1 MSMQNDRIVLDTNCL
16 LAALSRHSEYYSIWR
31 NLLDGKYT
39 LCVTNEILDEYQE
52 IIERKTTKVVG
63 ANVINLLLKME
74 NVLFVDTYF
83 RLQLIETDPDDNKFV
98 DCAFAANA
106 VYIVS
111 DDKHFD
117 VLKSISF
124 PRILVIKLR
133 EFLNMLEHE

>member
-1 MSMQNDRIVLDTNCL
+1 MQNDRIVLDTNCL

-52 IIERKTTKVVG
+52 IIERKTTKVVA

-117 VLKSISF
+117 VLNSISF

>member
-1 MSMQNDRIVLDTNCL
+1 MQNDRIVLDTNCL

-52 IIERKTTKVVG
+52 IIERKTTKVVA

>member
-52 IIERKTTKVVG
+52 IIERKTTKVVA

-98 DCAFAANA
+98 DCAFAADA

-124 PRILVIKLR
+124 PRILVLKLR

>member
-52 IIERKTTKVVG
+52 IIERKTTKVVA

>member
-52 IIERKTTKVVG
+52 IIERKTTKVVA

-117 VLKSISF
+117 VLNSISF

>member
-52 IIERKTTKVVG
+52 IIERKTTKVVA

-124 PRILVIKLR
+124 HRILVIKLR